1 MKKNEKTTL
10 KHETTI
16 SCNETDLAAVLYD
29 TIMAAVWEE
38 NNSKE

>member
-1 MKKNEKTTL
+1 MKKNEKTTA
-10 KHETTI
+10 KHETI

-38 NNSKE
+38 QNKK